1 MAGMPFNITY
11 SLFQYK
17 SRFYQERLFNYIWVN
32 RTYMIA
38 NRTMISLTEEEYIQ
52 YELTSNIRHE
62 YVNGELIDMPGES
75 TTNNTI
81 ALNLAFLVK
90 QQLKGTG
97 YKPYTHDVKLRILEE
112 KTWFYPDLF
121 VSAEQEGTDVFVM
134 QKPVLITEVLSKS
147 TGAYDVF
154 DKFIQYRKIPELQY
168 YMLIEPVKKIVTLL
182 SRTGNNEWQT
192 EFFNG
197 LEEEVN
203 LPKLNVHFRLSDLY
217 E

>member
-1 MAGMPFNITY
+1 M
-11 SLFQYK
+11 
-17 SRFYQERLFNYIWVN
+17 V
-32 RTYMIA
+32 A
-38 NRTMISLTEEEYIQ
+38 NRIAVSMTEEEYIQ
-52 YELTSNIRHE
+52 YELKSDIRHE

-81 ALNLAFLVK
+81 ALNLAFVIK

-97 YKPYTHDVKLRILEE
+97 YKPYTHDVKLRIPGE

-134 QKPVLITEVLSKS
+134 SKAVIITEVLSKS

-168 YMLIEPVKKIVTLL
+168 YMLIEPVKKIVTLF
-182 SRTGNNEWQT
+182 SRGEHNDWKT

-197 LEEEVN
+197 PEDEIN
-203 LPKLNVHFRLSDLY
+203 LLKLNVRFRLSDLY